1 MVLGKSVCFKDQKIS
16 FPDGSVRNA
25 EVQNTGPTRRMAPYC
40 VTVKSVSC
48 GGARSDTPA
57 EMQTYTVVHTETITT
72 TKSQCGISRCD
83 QRTAPH
89 CCQPWALLDSRQ
101 CVHSLVMVSQKQ
113 RAARTAS
120 VTNNT
125 CLHTGALLCSRAPGC
140 KDMATKKMETSKVI
154 IDFTPRVFELFTL
167 HQSRF
172 NVN

>member
-1 MVLGKSVCFKDQKIS
+1 MIHLGSLFTVECWSHTAMVLDKSVCFKDQKIIV
-16 FPDGSVRNA
+16 PDGSVRNA

-101 CVHSLVMVSQKQ
+101 CVHSLVSGESE
-113 RAARTAS
+113 TAS
-120 VTNNT
+120 SQDSQ
-125 CLHTGALLCSRAPGC
+125 CDQQHLPSH
-140 KDMATKKMETSKVI
+140 
-154 IDFTPRVFELFTL
+154 
-167 HQSRF
+167 
-172 NVN
+172 